1 MSNNDLKRFLNP
13 QYTFSA
19 ADISILEE
27 EVKANPWFQTAYL
40 FLAKAKFQVNTP
52 DYNNWLNKAAVYSVS
67 RENLFNY
74 IYKVEVEVEV
84 ENKVEAEAEIE
95 DEVKVEVEKNREI
108 TEAKEISIGPAKT
121 AEGVEVKSKD
131 DLQRIV
137 KERLAKIEEDKIKRQ
152 EAEEQEKI
160 SIPKATGVTNKE
172 ERAAKKEKVS
182 KPILPKGQ
190 KEIMEEFIKT
200 EPKVSRPKDGP
211 YDETLRLAKESLKDN
226 MGFVSETLAEIYF
239 KQDNHKKAIK
249 IYEQLMLKVPEK
261 KLYFAARIKEIVD
274 IK

>member
-19 ADISILEE
+19 ADISIFEE

-40 FLAKAKFQVNTP
+40 FLAKAKFQVNAP

-74 IYKVEVEVEV
+74 IYKVE
-84 ENKVEAEAEIE
+84 AEAEIE
-95 DEVKVEVEKNREI
+95 AEVKVEVEKNREI

-182 KPILPKGQ
+182 KPNLPKGQ